1 MWNVG
6 IIAKSLK
13 ETKSQD
19 HKIKVS
25 GEGVKNELKSISS
38 VAIYHKTAKVKEEGF
53 SREEDQQGG
62 SFEKPTQLY
71 KMNFIYV
78 QYLNTK
84 EDKQKKRNVSSNFA
98 VNTTNL
104 L

>member
-1 MWNVG
+1 M
-6 IIAKSLK
+6 
-13 ETKSQD
+13 
-19 HKIKVS
+19 KIS

-71 KMNFIYV
+71 KMNFI
-78 QYLNTK
+78 
-84 EDKQKKRNVSSNFA
+84 
-98 VNTTNL
+98 
-104 L
+104 

>member
-1 MWNVG
+1 MG
-6 IIAKSLK
+6 IIAKSFK

-53 SREEDQQGG
+53 SREEDQ
-62 SFEKPTQLY
+62 
-71 KMNFIYV
+71 
-78 QYLNTK
+78 
-84 EDKQKKRNVSSNFA
+84 
-98 VNTTNL
+98 
-104 L
+104 